1 MSEAI
6 ARDTLESKMTYPLIR
21 CLAGLAL
28 SAVCTFSMADP
39 VKLGWPAR
47 QITWQVGYVPGG
59 TVDVLTRMAAQQ
71 LAARIDIP
79 VVVENKPGASGA
91 IALQAVARS
100 SESDGMLITVPGPI
114 LYGKPQ
120 PQIGK
125 QLAPVILMAEG
136 PMVVVAAKDA
146 PATLK
151 DALSEARRQPEKW
164 SYASSGT
171 GTSQHLAG
179 ELLNQVASTRIMHVP
194 YKGGA
199 QAAVDVIGGQIP
211 LAVLGPTP
219 VLAHIHSG
227 ALRAYAVTTRKRLE
241 ALPQV
246 PTMEEAGFPG
256 YDASQWFAVA
266 ASPKVSKEALLRV
279 NGLLQEIF
287 QTPEFRKAVAAA
299 GMTRGSGTP
308 AELVSFIERDTRK
321 WDELVAKT
329 GISVKE

>member
-1 MSEAI
+1 
-6 ARDTLESKMTYPLIR
+6 MTYPFIR
-21 CLAGLAL
+21 SLTALAL
-28 SAVCTFSMADP
+28 CAACASGMADP
-39 VKLGWPAR
+39 VRLGWPAK

-59 TVDVLTRMAAQQ
+59 TVDVLTRIAAQQ
-71 LAARIDIP
+71 LATRIDIP
-79 VVVENKPGASGA
+79 VVVENRPGASGA

-100 SESDGMLITVPGPI
+100 NDSDGMLITVPGPI
-114 LYGKPQ
+114 IYSKPQ
-120 PQIGK
+120 PQIGR

-136 PMVVVAAKDA
+136 PMVLVAARNA
-146 PATLK
+146 PPTLK
-151 DALSEARRQPEKW
+151 EALSEARSQPDKW

-179 ELLNQVASTRIMHVP
+179 ELLNQVASTKIMHVP

-219 VLAHIHSG
+219 VLAHIQSG
-227 ALRAYAVTTRKRLE
+227 ALRAYAVTTKKRLE

-266 ASPKVSKEALLRV
+266 ASPKISREALLKL

-287 QTPEFRKAVAAA
+287 QTAEFRKAVAAA
-299 GMTRGSGTP
+299 GMTTGSGTP
-308 AELVSFIERDTRK
+308 AELVRFIELDTRK